1 MNSLLKN
8 LFISFIGIF
17 LLISILLL
25 VILWNFSNNIP
36 DYKFLKNYKPPVSS
50 KVYAGDGNL
59 VADFSKEK
67 RIFVPYRSIPKN
79 VINAFLS
86 AEDKNFFSHP
96 GVDAKGVLR
105 ATINN
110 FKNIMTSKRLEGAS
124 TITQQVAKN
133 FLLTNEVSLN
143 RKLKE
148 AILAFRIE
156 RALTKE
162 RILELYL
169 NQIYLGS
176 GAYGVAAASLEYFD
190 KSIKELDYAEAALLA
205 LDDAGLDIGN
215 MEAFYCGNLGQANAM
230 VGQRILQE
238 IGQTGIPVVNCSNAC
253 ATGATAFREAWTSIK
268 AGLYDVVLAVGV
280 EQMGTGLLGGAGGG
294 VGIPKEGLL
303 GSGTMPAV
311 FAEAG
316 MEHARQYGTTFEQ
329 FAKISVKNHHHS
341 TMNPKARYQIETP
354 LDEVMNAEMISYPNT
369 KLMCSVNVD
378 GAAAAVLV
386 SEKKAKELGMQRAVR
401 IKASVMTSDPYQE
414 RDLVM
419 PDVNSCTRKAAAEA
433 YEMAGLNSEDIDL
446 VELHD
451 CFATAEMLHYEN
463 LGLCGDGEAGRLI
476 DEGEVELGG
485 RIPVNVSGGLL
496 SKGHPLGATGIA
508 NIYEVCTHLRGEA
521 GARQVENA
529 KIGMTH
535 VIGLGSACG
544 IHILEKV

>member
-1 MNSLLKN
+1 MS
-8 LFISFIGIF
+8 
-17 LLISILLL
+17 
-25 VILWNFSNNIP
+25 
-36 DYKFLKNYKPPVSS
+36 D
-50 KVYAGDGNL
+50 VYVL
-59 VADFSKEK
+59 
-67 RIFVPYRSIPKN
+67 
-79 VINAFLS
+79 
-86 AEDKNFFSHP
+86 
-96 GVDAKGVLR
+96 GVDMIKFGRFPDRTVPD
-105 ATINN
+105 
-110 FKNIMTSKRLEGAS
+110 
-124 TITQQVAKN
+124 
-133 FLLTNEVSLN
+133 
-143 RKLKE
+143 
-148 AILAFRIE
+148 
-156 RALTKE
+156 
-162 RILELYL
+162 
-169 NQIYLGS
+169 LG
-176 GAYGVAAASLEYFD
+176 
-190 KSIKELDYAEAALLA
+190 AEAALLA
-205 LDDAGLDIGN
+205 LDDAGLTIEN

-280 EQMGTGLLGGAGGG
+280 EQMGTGLLGGSGGG
-294 VGIPKEGLL
+294 KGIPKEGLL

-316 MEHARQYGTTFEQ
+316 MEHSRQYGTTFEQ

-369 KLMCSVNVD
+369 KLMCSVNLD

-386 SEKKAKELGMQRAVR
+386 SEKKAKELGMGRSVR
-401 IKASVMTSDPYQE
+401 VKASVLTSDPYQE

-419 PDVNSCTRKAAAEA
+419 PDVNSCTRKAAKEA
-433 YEMAGLNSEDIDL
+433 YEMAGLGAEDIDL

-463 LGLCGDGEAGRLI
+463 LGLCEDGEAGRLI

-485 RIPVNVSGGLL
+485 RVPVNVSGGLL

-521 GARQVENA
+521 GERQVEGA
-529 KIGMTH
+529 KIGLTH

-544 IHILEKV
+544 IHILEKA